1 MNLLLKNKLYRVLT
15 ISRVF
20 NSFGAYLYNIVFVIY
35 AASQYES
42 NLAVYLANIIMVLP
56 SFFSLWIGCKADFTK
71 KKVKWMIVASLAQAL
86 LFLLIALIIHQASL
100 LVFSTV
106 CLMNVLSDLLSDYS
120 GGLRLPIMQRHV
132 EEEDMMEAY
141 SLIQVATFVCT
152 LAGQAAGLWL
162 LEVSQDNFSLIAL
175 INAGCFILSGLV
187 LFLHRNQLSYA
198 PVFEEN
204 QPFLKQAKEML
215 ANMKLIFQSEGSS
228 NFGAVLGGILVLN
241 TLGGSIGAI
250 FSIHFLEKGLM
261 NLSYGQTI
269 FFLNVLFMVAMIMG
283 SLFSKDYFSKLPIQ
297 NMMVLSALV
306 FAFMS
311 LTFMVKLPP
320 IIGILIL
327 SFAAYLTGKVTPK
340 IDSLLLANT
349 PTDMLART
357 NNLLTLLFTLAIPVG
372 TVLFSSLA
380 SYNLSLCWSVY
391 FLASLF
397 SVLLSVKALSPIKKK
412 TVIISASQPS

>member
-1 MNLLLKNKLYRVLT
+1 MNLLFKNKLYRVLT

-20 NSFGAYLYNIVFVIY
+20 NSFGAYLYNIVFVVY

-56 SFFSLWIGCKADFTK
+56 SIFSLWIGSKADFTR
-71 KKVKWMIVASLAQAL
+71 KKVKWMIATSLAQAL

-106 CLMNVLSDLLSDYS
+106 CLINVLSDVMSDYS

-141 SLIQVATFVCT
+141 SLIQVATFICT
-152 LAGQAAGLWL
+152 LAGQAVGLWL
-162 LEVSQDNFSLIAL
+162 LEVSQQNFSLIAL
-175 INAGCFILSGLV
+175 INAGCFLLSGLV
-187 LFLHRNQLSYA
+187 LFLHKNQLSHA
-198 PVFEEN
+198 PVVLEN

-215 ANMKLIFQSEGSS
+215 SNMKQIFQSEGSG

-241 TLGGSIGAI
+241 ALGGSIGAI
-250 FSIHFLEKGLM
+250 FSIHFLENGML

-269 FFLNVLFMVAMIMG
+269 FLLNTLFMVAMIMG

-297 NMMVLSALV
+297 HMMVLSALV
-306 FAFMS
+306 FALMS
-311 LTFMVKLPP
+311 LTFIVKLPS
-320 IIGILIL
+320 IIGVLIL

-372 TVLFSSLA
+372 TVIFSSLA
-380 SYNLSLCWSVY
+380 SYNLLLCWSIY
-391 FLASLF
+391 FLF
-397 SVLLSVKALSPIKKK
+397 SLLSVALSIKALSPIKKK
-412 TVIISASQPS
+412 SVILSPAQPS